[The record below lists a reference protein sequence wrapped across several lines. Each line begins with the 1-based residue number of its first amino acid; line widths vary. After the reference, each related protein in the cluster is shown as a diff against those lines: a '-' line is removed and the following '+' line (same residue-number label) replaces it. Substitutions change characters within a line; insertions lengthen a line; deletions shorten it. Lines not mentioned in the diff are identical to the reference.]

1 MGFKNNTKR
10 PKKPPEGPKIKH
22 EHIGKTFFLKVLS
35 GGMQWLFIIPL
46 FLIYSASMFPEVFV
60 PLDIQLYKVA
70 DFDRINFPSATVADL
85 KYKNEI
91 KYSA

>member
-10 PKKPPEGPKIKH
+10 QKTPEGPKIKH
-22 EHIGKTFFLKVLS
+22 EHIGKIFFSVLS
-35 GGMQWLFIIPL
+35 RGMQWLLIIPL
-46 FLIYSASMFPEVFV
+46 FLIYSASMFPEVFI

-85 KYKNEI
+85 K
-91 KYSA
+91 